1 MIQKQPDFETFIR
14 NLDQKQQQ
22 TRLTSFKTIMNQDC
36 AAKQVQKSLKIRFDK
51 EIKTSETER

>member
-1 MIQKQPDFETFIR
+1 
-14 NLDQKQQQ
+14 
-22 TRLTSFKTIMNQDC
+22 MNQDC